1 MRMYS
6 TRPCL
11 CSPNVNNP
19 ALCLGV
25 RAWVTWCRPADCCI
39 CICRSCQRVFLVP
52 WPPTLL
58 SLLRGDYLVTNSCYA
73 LFTGA
78 KTSNIQTLL
87 CLHVSLCVR
96 CVCTCGR
103 GGMLVCWYKT
113 ASGDFVVGWKS
124 LSWELKWEVKA
135 TQHVEMVI
143 WVSCAHRGG

>member
-1 MRMYS
+1 MYSTLLYTPLCMRMYS

-87 CLHVSLCVR
+87 CLHVSLCVCAV
-96 CVCTCGR
+96 CVHAVGAA
-103 GGMLVCWYKT
+103 CWCVDIKLQ
-113 ASGDFVVGWKS
+113 VVILWS
-124 LSWELKWEVKA
+124 DENLCLEN
-135 TQHVEMVI
+135 
-143 WVSCAHRGG
+143 